1 MGLIENNIWHIP
13 LKTVD
18 YKYVFIFMRTSRLP
32 LSIFQWVVDI
42 PYENVAIE
50 HDIKCIDDI

>member
-18 YKYVFIFMRTSRLP
+18 YKYVFIFMHNEQNEKLKCNNIIEIMALIIVFKT
-32 LSIFQWVVDI
+32 WV
-42 PYENVAIE
+42 N
-50 HDIKCIDDI
+50 KCGL

>member
-18 YKYVFIFMRTSRLP
+18 YKYVFIFMHNE
-32 LSIFQWVVDI
+32 QN
-42 PYENVAIE
+42 EK
-50 HDIKCIDDI
+50 IKCNCNNESIPLTKPFAIKYIPMGC